1 MLVVGVLRSLLFLA
15 ETKVTAAKF
24 SEAHLTVVML
34 GYEDDLG
41 ISANLAKA
49 VTIRCGT
56 CVSHTFSHET
66 TSAC

>member
-1 MLVVGVLRSLLFLA
+1 MLVVGVLRSLLFLT
-15 ETKVTAAKF
+15 ESKVTAAKI
-24 SEAHLTVVML
+24 SEAYLTVVLL
-34 GYEDDLG
+34 GYEDNLG

-49 VTIRCGT
+49 VTVSCAT